1 MEKMVLEENLEFND
15 SSEYFLLPGKDF
27 NLFFF
32 SRFST
37 DSETES
43 PNKDS
48 DDSSDFSSSLEN
60 FRGRAGLMS
69 FRLSWL
75 LEWLIFPARESESF
89 NIIKGIV
96 ISFTRGVLG

>member
-1 MEKMVLEENLEFND
+1 MILKNLVCFLWPGLINFEVLPYSGLLFWGLEENLEFND
-15 SSEYFLLPGKDF
+15 SSEYFLLPDKDF

-32 SRFST
+32 SIFST

-60 FRGRAGLMS
+60 FRSRAGL
-69 FRLSWL
+69 
-75 LEWLIFPARESESF
+75 
-89 NIIKGIV
+89 
-96 ISFTRGVLG
+96 ISFLLS